1 MVTSQT
7 KRSVKDS
14 IAAPHDVMA
23 GQYRMILDMLT
34 EEYTQLSSW
43 AFGKSNNEGF
53 DEYVIDNDE
62 YLGVG
67 SGAFSFLGDSLY
79 VNTFSLRRYNERI
92 GSGNN
97 G

>member
-1 MVTSQT
+1 
-7 KRSVKDS
+7 
-14 IAAPHDVMA
+14 MA

-62 YLGVG
+62 YLASVRVLLVSWATRFTSTLSHFAATTNASDREITG
-67 SGAFSFLGDSLY
+67 
-79 VNTFSLRRYNERI
+79 
-92 GSGNN
+92 
-97 G
+97 

>member
-1 MVTSQT
+1 
-7 KRSVKDS
+7 
-14 IAAPHDVMA
+14 MA

-34 EEYTQLSSW
+34 EDYTQLSAW

-67 SGAFSFLGDSLY
+67 SGAFSF
-79 VNTFSLRRYNERI
+79 FSVL
-92 GSGNN
+92 
-97 G
+97 